1 MTRAIIYAR
10 YSSDRQREASIEDQV
25 RLCRE
30 RIEAAGW
37 TLVQTYVDRAQS
49 GASMLRPGLQAL
61 IEGALQGKFTIV
73 VAEALDRLSRDQA
86 DVAALYRQ
94 LTFAGVRIVTLAE
107 GEISEL
113 HVGLKGTMNQLFLK
127 DLADKTRRGLRG
139 RVEAGKSGGGNSY
152 GYDVVRRPLPDG
164 TFATGERRVN
174 PQEAAIVLRIFDAYA
189 AGTSPKAMAAR
200 LNKEGVPGPRGGAW
214 SSSTIH
220 GNPARGTGIL
230 NNELYIGRLVWN
242 RLRYLKDP
250 ATGKRVSRANPA
262 TAWITTEVPDLRIVD
277 DSLWT
282 QVKARQGA
290 AALPRGENRGM
301 ALSKANRPRYLFSGM
316 LTCGACGGG
325 MSVISA
331 THIGCSAA
339 RNKGTCENRR
349 TIARAELERRVLG
362 ALSSRLMA
370 PEIFAVFCEEFTAET
385 NRIRR
390 KAAAQVTDRANEL
403 VRVTAAIDRLV
414 QAIIDGTPARAVKEK
429 LDALEA
435 RRGELEAKESEQE
448 SPLPAL
454 HPAMAEIYRQKVT
467 DLAAALNAPET
478 RAEAAEILRG
488 LIDTI
493 ELRPSAE
500 AYDILLR
507 GDLAGILT
515 LASNSKKP
523 AALSRD
529 GLSQM
534 ALVAG
539 AGFDLCRTSGHLRA

>member
-30 RIEAAGW
+30 RVEAAGW

-107 GEISEL
+107 GEINEL

-139 RVEAGKSGGGNSY
+139 RVEAGKSGGGNSF

-164 TFATGERRVN
+164 SFATGERRVN
-174 PQEAAIVLRIFDAYA
+174 PQEAAIVLRIFEAYA

-277 DSLWT
+277 DSLWAR
-282 QVKARQGA
+282 VKARQGA
-290 AALPRGENRGM
+290 AALPRGENRGT

-403 VRVTAAIDRLV
+403 ARVAAAIDRLV
-414 QAIIDGTPARAVKEK
+414 QAIIDGTPARAVKER
-429 LDALEA
+429 LEALEA
-435 RRGELEAKESEQE
+435 RRG
-448 SPLPAL
+448 
-454 HPAMAEIYRQKVT
+454 
-467 DLAAALNAPET
+467 
-478 RAEAAEILRG
+478 
-488 LIDTI
+488 
-493 ELRPSAE
+493 
-500 AYDILLR
+500 
-507 GDLAGILT
+507 
-515 LASNSKKP
+515 
-523 AALSRD
+523 
-529 GLSQM
+529 
-534 ALVAG
+534 
-539 AGFDLCRTSGHLRA
+539 